1 MGDQGAVDS
10 AQIGQLTTVG
20 VHINQSPER
29 SLIGEVNGAS
39 YGATQAFDGMRGSVR
54 TPVYQPT
61 EASAMKAAEPG
72 AITMLSG
79 PPSPARQDD
88 GRPDTPGNG

>member
-1 MGDQGAVDS
+1 
-10 AQIGQLTTVG
+10 

-54 TPVYQPT
+54 TPVYQLT

-72 AITMLSG
+72 AITILSG
-79 PPSPARQDD
+79 PPSPAKTTVARILLETAEKPTAHLVTDSFYVAIK
-88 GRPDTPGNG
+88 